1 MSQLCVVILLLVNII
16 WAQQAS
22 LTLLTDAVTK
32 EGAMCLDGSPAA
44 YYFLPGTGSGVTKW
58 FIHHQGGGYCTSLGD
73 CYSRSQGNLGSSK
86 SYTPTIDLGGGYFST
101 NPQVNPLMYNWN
113 MVFFPYCD
121 GSFFQSNNETVSDYQ
136 GHKLF
141 FRGYRNELAYY
152 HHLAANRNLLKG
164 TDFVIGGCSAGGL
177 ATFFHVDRWRELLPL
192 TSTVRGLPDSG
203 YILDYDGGKGPQL
216 TADLKWIFATMN
228 VTSGL
233 NQDCVTAH
241 QPTNDVFQ
249 CFLIEHTTQYI
260 KTPIF
265 PLQSQYDAWQVD
277 NILGTRD
284 ATAVNNF
291 GQLMESRFKAGVMW
305 NPKNGCF
312 FDSCFH
318 HCGEWDSIIIDNTNS
333 GNAFN
338 TWYNG
343 GKGDYFQDKVYPCNN
358 CC

>member
-177 ATFFHVDRWRELLPL
+177 ATFFPCGSVEG
-192 TSTVRGLPDSG
+192 TSTPNKHREGSP
-203 YILDYDGGKGPQL
+203 
-216 TADLKWIFATMN
+216 
-228 VTSGL
+228 
-233 NQDCVTAH
+233 
-241 QPTNDVFQ
+241 
-249 CFLIEHTTQYI
+249 
-260 KTPIF
+260 
-265 PLQSQYDAWQVD
+265 
-277 NILGTRD
+277 
-284 ATAVNNF
+284 
-291 GQLMESRFKAGVMW
+291 
-305 NPKNGCF
+305 
-312 FDSCFH
+312 
-318 HCGEWDSIIIDNTNS
+318 
-333 GNAFN
+333 
-338 TWYNG
+338 
-343 GKGDYFQDKVYPCNN
+343 
-358 CC
+358 